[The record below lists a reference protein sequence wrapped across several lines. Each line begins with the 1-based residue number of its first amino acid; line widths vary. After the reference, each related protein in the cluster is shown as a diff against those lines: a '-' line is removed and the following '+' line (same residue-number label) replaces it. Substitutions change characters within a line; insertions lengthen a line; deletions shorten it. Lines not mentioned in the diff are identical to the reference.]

1 MILDDLR
8 REHLIAQVEGIRGCL
23 MGLGAHGTTIAA
35 PAWLIDLITRLLRE
49 TEENL
54 LDSDFLENLVP
65 GWKEGA
71 KPSQL
76 VAQTKNCW
84 EIGILLNLASNG
96 IRTFLGQPEGSFGFG
111 PRGRSQ
117 SEN

>member
-23 MGLGAHGTTIAA
+23 MGLGAHGTTITA
-35 PAWLIDLITRLLRE
+35 PEWLMDLITGLLRE
-49 TEENL
+49 IEENL
-54 LDSDFLENLVP
+54 LDSDFLENLIP
-65 GWKEGA
+65 GLKAGT

-84 EIGILLNLASNG
+84 EIGILLNLASNAL
-96 IRTFLGQPEGSFGFG
+96 RTFLGRPERSFGFG
-111 PRGRSQ
+111 PPGKTQ
-117 SEN
+117 SEK